1 MMATLTRQGR
11 ETVSW
16 LAGPQGRRVAAVLL
30 LVFAGQIAFAA
41 YQSAWLGLP
50 LVREE
55 PARFDTAFLAQS
67 AFSVVIAFLL
77 VVALAGARA
86 RPCPLDVESSHPLT
100 LAAGFAALGLG
111 VAGTGLFITNPALFH
126 DLALEDRPLEW
137 LSALFLL
144 GASVLLAFEAVRRR
158 RDAVGLLCALLL
170 CLALFVIG
178 MEEISW
184 GQRLFGFATP
194 ERLAE
199 VNWQAEFNFHNVQT
213 DLSETAYY
221 FGAGVFLILLPLLRD
236 LVPVS
241 AASHRWLDLA
251 PRRSVALVSAPL
263 AWFNYG
269 HWDLLPVQLATC
281 LAFFALL
288 AWALAAAA
296 RGDRIEGLVFLLTAS
311 VLACG
316 QALFLAFGATLV
328 DIPDATE
335 YKEFFIGLGFAW
347 YAASVLRNPDSTSA
361 AAILE
366 VRDR

>member
-1 MMATLTRQGR
+1 MMATLARHGR
-11 ETVSW
+11 EAVSW
-16 LAGPQGRRVAAVLL
+16 FAEPQGRRVIAVLL
-30 LVFAGQIAFAA
+30 LALLCQVAFAV
-41 YQSAWLGLP
+41 YESGWLGLP

-55 PARFDTAFLAQS
+55 AARFDPTFIVQS
-67 AFSVVIAFLL
+67 AFSVAIACLL

-86 RPCPLDVESSHPLT
+86 NPCLLDFESSRPLT
-100 LAAGFAALGLG
+100 LAAGFVSAVLGF
-111 VAGTGLFITNPALFH
+111 AFTCLFLSSPEAFH
-126 DLALEDRPLEW
+126 ELAQEDRPLEW

-144 GASVLLAFEAVRRR
+144 GASAVLAFEAFRRR
-158 RDAVGLLCALLL
+158 RNAVGLCCAVLL

-194 ERLAE
+194 ESLAE
-199 VNWQAEFNFHNVQT
+199 VNWQSEFNFHNVQT
-213 DLSETAYY
+213 DLSETVYY
-221 FGAGVFLILLPLLRD
+221 FGASVFLILLPLLRD
-236 LVPVS
+236 LIPVS
-241 AASHRWLDLA
+241 AASHRWLGLA

-269 HWDLLPVQLATC
+269 HWDLMPVQIATC

-296 RGDRIEGLVFLLTAS
+296 RGGRVEGLVFLLAAA

-316 QALFLAFGATLV
+316 QTLFLAFGSVLV
-328 DIPDATE
+328 EIPDVTE

-347 YAASVLRNPDSTSA
+347 YAVSVTAGRIRET
-361 AAILE
+361 
-366 VRDR
+366 R